1 MRLSSDP
8 KKTYKKIK
16 FMKTKS
22 NCCILRTKLQH
33 KSNILNFVGES
44 AKEGF
49 LKSRMKTLRFGE
61 FVFVFVQKQDLFW
74 RIKR

>member
-1 MRLSSDP
+1 
-8 KKTYKKIK
+8 
-16 FMKTKS
+16 MKTKS
-22 NCCILRTKLQH
+22 NCCILCTKLQH

-49 LKSRMKTLRFGE
+49 LESRMKTLRFGE